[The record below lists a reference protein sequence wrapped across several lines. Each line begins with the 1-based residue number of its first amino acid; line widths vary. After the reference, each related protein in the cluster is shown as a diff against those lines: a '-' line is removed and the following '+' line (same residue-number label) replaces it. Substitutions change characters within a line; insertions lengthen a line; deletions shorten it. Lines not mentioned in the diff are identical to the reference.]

1 MYAKISV
8 ALATI
13 VAITSGAFAAQ
24 TPHSTNITFDGRY
37 VGANADAGVQ
47 GKSDVYYSN
56 SLGRQSV
63 ANPDRDFSIENLSS
77 HAN

>member
-24 TPHSTNITFDGRY
+24 KPHSISTAFDGTY
-37 VGANADAGVQ
+37 VGAYADAGVRA
-47 GKSDVYYSN
+47 KNDVYYSN

>member
-24 TPHSTNITFDGRY
+24 TPHSKNTAFDGTY
-37 VGANADAGVQ
+37 IGVNADAGVQ
-47 GKSDVYYSN
+47 AKNDVYYSN
-56 SLGRQSV
+56 SMGRQSV